1 MSILSSELD
10 QPTRARVLAAAERS
24 EHPFLI

>member
-1 MSILSSELD
+1 MSILSSEQE
-10 QPTRARVLAAAERS
+10 QPTRARVLAAAARS